1 MRHIILRGMNVRAKI
16 SLIMLFFASC
26 GTAAIITAYLQAWAD
41 ANVKPA
47 DLYAVVNEQLG
58 NLRRQNF
65 PAAYSQASLEI
76 QQRFTVDEFAR
87 MVRLDYPTL
96 MEPTQ
101 AEYGPVEARG
111 NHAAIRVYLIGRD
124 GLVMPCLYQLVRE
137 REGWRIDG
145 ARILQAWPSSARLAG
160 TML

>member
-1 MRHIILRGMNVRAKI
+1 MNNRAKI
-16 SLIMLFFASC
+16 SLLMLFFASC
-26 GTAAIITAYLQAWAD
+26 GTAAIMTAYFQARAD

-47 DLYAVVNEQLG
+47 ELYAVVNRQLG
-58 NLRRQNF
+58 DLRRQNF
-65 PAAYSQASLEI
+65 PAAYEYASLEI
-76 QQRFTVDEFAR
+76 QQRFTVEQFAR

-96 MEPTQ
+96 LQATQ

-137 REGWRIDG
+137 HDRWRIDG
-145 ARILQAWPSSARLAG
+145 ASLLQAWPSACRMAG